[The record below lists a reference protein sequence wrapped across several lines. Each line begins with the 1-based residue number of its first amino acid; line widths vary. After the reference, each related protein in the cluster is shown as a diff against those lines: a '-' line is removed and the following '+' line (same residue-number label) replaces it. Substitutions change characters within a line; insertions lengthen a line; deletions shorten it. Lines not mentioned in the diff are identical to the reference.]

1 MGLECVS
8 QNYPMEYTAIRGNW
22 RAGERNVEMLG
33 GGREEAGTGAAGR
46 CGAGVWHLV
55 GGRVMAWIGGGSG
68 QWEGKDGISKTRMKT
83 ITCPRLVW
91 RPMHDFAHF

>member
-33 GGREEAGTGAAGR
+33 GGREEAGAGAAGR
-46 CGAGVWHLV
+46 RGVGVVHLV
-55 GGRVMAWIGGGSG
+55 GWCVVASVG
-68 QWEGKDGISKTRMKT
+68 
-83 ITCPRLVW
+83 
-91 RPMHDFAHF
+91 